1 MLDEKTD
8 EQNQSRGLSRRQF
21 LRWVGAGAA
30 ASVLAASGLGLLRPL
45 SAEAAF
51 KAARAP
57 AHDGAAH
64 AVRPRGGDP
73 V

>member
-1 MLDEKTD
+1 MTD
-8 EQNQSRGLSRRQF
+8 ERPKNNPIARLSRRQF

-45 SAEAAF
+45 SADARVQGRPRAA
-51 KAARAP
+51 
-57 AHDGAAH
+57 HGCAAH

-73 V
+73 L